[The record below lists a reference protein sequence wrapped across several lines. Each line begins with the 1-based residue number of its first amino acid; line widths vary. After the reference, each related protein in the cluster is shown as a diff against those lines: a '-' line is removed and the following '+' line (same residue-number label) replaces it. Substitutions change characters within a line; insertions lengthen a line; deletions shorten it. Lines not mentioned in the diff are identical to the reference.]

1 MDNPEDD
8 KKSAEHSSEQKN
20 AAIQG
25 VQQKLDSIIAQL
37 ENSRDP
43 RKRHSL
49 LIQMRILMAELD
61 SLVFD
66 PSRLQPRRSLAK

>member
-1 MDNPEDD
+1 MDSPEDD

-25 VQQKLDSIIAQL
+25 VQQKLDSIVAQL

-49 LIQMRILMAELD
+49 LIEVRILMRHCLA
-61 SLVFD
+61 SSSV
-66 PSRLQPRRSLAK
+66 RSYD